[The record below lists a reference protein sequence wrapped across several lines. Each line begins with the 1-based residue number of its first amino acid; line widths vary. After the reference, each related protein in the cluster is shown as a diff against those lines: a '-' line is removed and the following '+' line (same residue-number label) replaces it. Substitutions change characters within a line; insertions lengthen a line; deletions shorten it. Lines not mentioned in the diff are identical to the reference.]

1 MVINHNGSFK
11 IKYPN
16 YVKVDHLKIVQI
28 EINGKK
34 IGVLGKV
41 KEKQRFKIN
50 ELNKP
55 KIKLKGLKESM
66 NI

>member
-1 MVINHNGSFK
+1 MVINHNVSFK
-11 IKYPN
+11 IKYFN

-41 KEKQRFKIN
+41 KEKQRLKIN